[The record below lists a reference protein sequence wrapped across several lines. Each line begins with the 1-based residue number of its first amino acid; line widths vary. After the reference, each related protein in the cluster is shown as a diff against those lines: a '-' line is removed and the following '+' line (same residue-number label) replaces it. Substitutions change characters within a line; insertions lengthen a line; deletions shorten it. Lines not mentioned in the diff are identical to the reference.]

1 MPNSHEKTDRQ
12 KIRVETKSRHILAI
26 GGEIQPYQDIMRY
39 DSEDTDDRWLLS
51 GVHATEWDD
60 IYYRSK
66 DILQFP

>member
-51 GVHATEWDD
+51 GAHGTE
-60 IYYRSK
+60 
-66 DILQFP
+66 